1 MPAAKRKRTTTKRAV
16 KKTRKAAPKRT
27 IKKKT
32 SAKKGTRKAFGGYT
46 INFRGIDAPLEKV
59 FGNKAITPSEMTKK
73 LWAYVK
79 RHKLSGK

>member
-1 MPAAKRKRTTTKRAV
+1 MATTRRKRTTKKRTV
-16 KKTRKAAPKRT
+16 KRTRRAAPKRT

-46 INFRGIDAPLEKV
+46 INFRGVDASLQQV

-73 LWAYVK
+73 LWSYVK